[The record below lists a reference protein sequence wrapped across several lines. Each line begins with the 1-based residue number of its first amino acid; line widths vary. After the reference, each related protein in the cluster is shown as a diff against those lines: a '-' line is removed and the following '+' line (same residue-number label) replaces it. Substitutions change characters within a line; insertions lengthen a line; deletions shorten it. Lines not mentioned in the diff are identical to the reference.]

1 MYDIYIFL
9 LYNSFRR
16 FSICNNKDDFN
27 EADEEEEVLFDD
39 DDTMRTLIPI
49 LTMLIHNTTTS
60 WQFSIDY
67 II

>member
-9 LYNSFRR
+9 LYNSFHR
-16 FSICNNKDDFN
+16 FIIYNNNDVIAED
-27 EADEEEEVLFDD
+27 EEEVLFDD
-39 DDTMRTLIPI
+39 DDMMRTLIPI
-49 LTMLIHNTTTS
+49 LTMLIHNTTIS

>member
-1 MYDIYIFL
+1 MIHIFL

-16 FSICNNKDDFN
+16 FSICNNIDDFN
-27 EADEEEEVLFDD
+27 EVEDEEEVLFDD